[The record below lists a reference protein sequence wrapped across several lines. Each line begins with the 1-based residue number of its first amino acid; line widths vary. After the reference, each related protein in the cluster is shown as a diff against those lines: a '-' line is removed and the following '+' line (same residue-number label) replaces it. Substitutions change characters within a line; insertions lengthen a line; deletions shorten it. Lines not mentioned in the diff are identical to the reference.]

1 VTSGAA
7 AGVRLTIDLSALA
20 ANWRRVA
27 AEAAPAECGAV
38 VKADACGLGIE
49 QAVPALVAA
58 GCRTFF
64 IALPEEGR
72 RVRTVA
78 PDATIYVLGG
88 FFADAADAYR
98 AAELRPI
105 LNHEE
110 ELSAWMAQGGRP
122 AALHV
127 DTGMNRLGFE
137 LAKARALDAAA
148 LRAAGVSFVMS
159 HLACADEPTHPANAR
174 QLARFR
180 DIRKAFPAFP
190 ASLANSAGVFLG
202 KDYHFDLVRPGIALY
217 GAEYRKGAALDV
229 VVTAEARILQVRT
242 VEAGATIGYGG
253 EQMLARPS
261 RVAILAAGYAD
272 GYIRSAGASDRRAG
286 ASVCLRGRH
295 APLVG
300 RVSMDLMAADVTD
313 VPGDVRPG
321 EHVELF
327 GPNLPIDEVATAAGT
342 IAYELLTQLSRRAE
356 RRYVGAP
363 EGH

>member
-1 VTSGAA
+1 VATA

-20 ANWRRVA
+20 ANWKRVA
-27 AEAAPAECGAV
+27 AEVAPAECGAV

-49 QAVPALVAA
+49 RAVPSLVAV

-64 IALPEEGR
+64 VALPEEGR
-72 RVRTVA
+72 RVRAVA

-88 FFADAADAYR
+88 FFSDAADMYR
-98 AAELRPI
+98 EADLRPI
-105 LNHEE
+105 LNHSE
-110 ELSAWMAQGGRP
+110 ELAAWAADSGGRS

-137 LAKARALDAAA
+137 PAKALALDTAA
-148 LRAAGVSFVMS
+148 LRAAGVVLVVS
-159 HLACADEPTHPANAR
+159 HLACADEPAHAANAR
-174 QLARFR
+174 QLALFGN
-180 DIRKAFPAFP
+180 IRSAFPGLP
-190 ASLANSAGVFLG
+190 ASLSNSAGVFLG

-217 GAEYRKGAALDV
+217 GAEYRKGAALAV

-253 EQMLARPS
+253 AHTLRRPS

-272 GYIRSAGASDRRAG
+272 GYIRCAGASDHRAG
-286 ASVCLRGRH
+286 ACVHVRGTS

-313 VPGDVRPG
+313 APSDVRPG
-321 EHVELF
+321 EYVEMF
-327 GPNLPIDEVATAAGT
+327 GSNLPIDEVATAAGT

-356 RRYVGAP
+356 RRYVGGP
-363 EGH
+363 ENR